1 MDSDDSPDL
10 HRFWIEFD
18 IPTSEHP
25 DPPTSGTISVDG
37 GSRRYRM
44 LSRGVG
50 VTGYDLEDCLGMVRE
65 ALKEGLP
72 PITAVVTDP
81 DLSGP
86 EWDSR
91 LTGSGSP
98 VWRSIWFPLN
108 RDQLRHL

>member
-1 MDSDDSPDL
+1 MDTDDFPDL

-18 IPTSEHP
+18 IPASEHP
-25 DPPTSGTISVDG
+25 DRPAPGTISLDG

-50 VTGYDLEDCLGMVRE
+50 LTGYDLEDCLGMVRE
-65 ALKEGLP
+65 VLEEDLP
-72 PITAVVTDP
+72 PFTTVVTDP

-98 VWRSIWFPLN
+98 VWRSIWFPLY
-108 RDQLRHL
+108 RDQPRHL